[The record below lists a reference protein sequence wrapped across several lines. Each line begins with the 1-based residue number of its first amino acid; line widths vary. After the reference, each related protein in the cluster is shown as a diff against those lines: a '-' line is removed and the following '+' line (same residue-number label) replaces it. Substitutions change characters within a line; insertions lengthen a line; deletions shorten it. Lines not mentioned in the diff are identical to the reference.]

1 MGIFSDDFATVDF
14 REDYA
19 NLSLPKEAKFKRC
32 RTIKTNERKPCA
44 AEKRQSV
51 PKRVSGDGSAP
62 PRLSVWFSVLF
73 LFTFSWRVLGC
84 GARQRGAL
92 VYAKH
97 TLRCHFRKFT
107 RFGGNIKYIDR
118 LIQWLENYI
127 RP

>member
-1 MGIFSDDFATVDF
+1 M
-14 REDYA
+14 
-19 NLSLPKEAKFKRC
+19 KRKD
-32 RTIKTNERKPCA
+32 RT
-44 AEKRQSV
+44 AEKAAADPQAVQRGRLRSAAPFGLV
-51 PKRVSGDGSAP
+51 FRV
-62 PRLSVWFSVLF
+62 VLVAV
-73 LFTFSWRVLGC
+73 SRRVLGC